1 MEAPSER
8 RSGGYIESLCEG
20 NVGGNGGIA
29 AAEGR
34 ERERGRAGG
43 DRIAAVA
50 TMATVECTEA
60 TAAADCDASEAD
72 DVALAAA
79 VLMLDVPVNSLHD
92 PTAAPT
98 PRAAAFVAPLAAALE
113 TVLYVPPQGGGRLA
127 GGGRR
132 CVYLI

>member
-1 MEAPSER
+1 M
-8 RSGGYIESLCEG
+8 
-20 NVGGNGGIA
+20 
-29 AAEGR
+29 
-34 ERERGRAGG
+34 
-43 DRIAAVA
+43 

-79 VLMLDVPVNSLHD
+79 VLMLDVPANSLHD

-98 PRAAAFVAPLAAALE
+98 PQAAAFVAPLGAALE

-132 CVYLI
+132 CVYSI